1 MDIFP
6 RPLLIQNQI
15 QFAYHFELTTR
26 NIDTIL
32 IQIFFLICTFLP
44 LPTVIYKST
53 VYASF
58 LKTTE
63 KILHLWRMLGKPLKL
78 R

>member
-6 RPLLIQNQI
+6 GPLLIQNQI
-15 QFAYHFELTTR
+15 QFAHHFELATR

-32 IQIFFLICTFLP
+32 IQIFFFLICTFLP

-63 KILHLWRMLGKPLKL
+63 KILHL
-78 R
+78 